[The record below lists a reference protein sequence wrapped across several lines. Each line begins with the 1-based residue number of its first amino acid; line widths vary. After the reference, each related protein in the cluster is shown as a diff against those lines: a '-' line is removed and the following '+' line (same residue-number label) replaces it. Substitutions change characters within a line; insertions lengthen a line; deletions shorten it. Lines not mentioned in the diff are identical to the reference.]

1 MIKNC
6 IWKISLA
13 PSHSSNHQNHQ
24 YVIFKQVLFGPTEI
38 CLYGYRDILK
48 SLDNMI
54 C

>member
-1 MIKNC
+1 M
-6 IWKISLA
+6 SLA
-13 PSHSSNHQNHQ
+13 PSHSSNHQTHQ

-38 CLYGYRDILK
+38 CFYGYRDIFK